1 MNTFK
6 VHQTFNE
13 QIRRTTYKE
22 GETVTDHLR
31 RIVVLVVPK

>member
-22 GETVTDHLR
+22 GKTVTDHLR
-31 RIVVLVVPK
+31 RIVVLVVLK